1 MKCAIK
7 SCKSSNFRKNADS
20 ILPSFHIFPKD
31 PVLRNQWLR
40 ALNREANSFSV
51 NHSGIC
57 ALHFSPDCYIINVRT
72 QATSKRL
79 KKNATPTLFL
89 DHEETAWVMEPV
101 QVSKSKSQFGLQPF
115 HRQCTR

>member
-1 MKCAIK
+1 MKCAVN

-20 ILPSFHIFPKD
+20 ILPTFHIFPKD
-31 PVLRNQWLR
+31 PGLRNQWLR
-40 ALNREANSFSV
+40 AIKREANEFSV
-51 NHSGIC
+51 NHSGVC
-57 ALHFSPDCYIINVRT
+57 ANHFSPECYIVNVRT
-72 QATSKRL
+72 QTTSKRL

-101 QVSKSKSQFGLQPF
+101 QVSKSKSQYGLQLF